1 MSTQANASAAMGA
14 IDGAISAVAKM
25 RGDLGAIAN
34 RLDHSADSVLAET
47 TAIKDARSLL
57 VDADYA
63 QESADLAKAQVLQ
76 QVGTAMLAQAN
87 AAPQLVLQLVQ

>member
-1 MSTQANASAAMGA
+1 MGA
-14 IDGAISAVAKM
+14 IDGAISAIAKT

-57 VDADYA
+57 VDADYCA
-63 QESADLAKAQVLQ
+63 GRICRPCKGAGASASGYGYA
-76 QVGTAMLAQAN
+76 GSS
-87 AAPQLVLQLVQ
+87 